1 LIFIILEHIKNC
13 IYLEKYQ
20 LKNGSPIAFCTDKHT
35 VFRVPKPN
43 QNMSGMTQFGLLLA
57 ELNILI
63 LSSNSS
69 QAKGH
74 VQHANRMV
82 LDRLVKE
89 LRFA

>member
-1 LIFIILEHIKNC
+1 
-13 IYLEKYQ
+13 
-20 LKNGSPIAFCTDKHT
+20 
-35 VFRVPKPN
+35 
-43 QNMSGMTQFGLLLA
+43 MSGMTQFGLLLA

-89 LRFA
+89 LRFT